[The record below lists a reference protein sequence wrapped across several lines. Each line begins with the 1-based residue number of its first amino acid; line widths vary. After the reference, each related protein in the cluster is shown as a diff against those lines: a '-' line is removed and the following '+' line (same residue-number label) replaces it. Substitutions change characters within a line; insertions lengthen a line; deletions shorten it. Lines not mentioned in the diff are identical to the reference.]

1 MNLLEAYNYLPGA
14 VAVFDKDMRYLAFS
28 QKWLTDYGL
37 DESIRGK
44 SHYEV
49 FPEIGEDWKSI
60 HRECLEGKIHQ
71 RALDRFVRADGHV
84 QWLRWQINP
93 WKIDGQIAGIIISSE
108 DISELKSVQ
117 DKLENSELLFGKFM
131 ENIPVL
137 IWMKD
142 AELRYTYVNEYFKE
156 KLKVKDHEIIGKKD
170 DDIMETENAKF
181 CLQSDMDA
189 LTADGPVTSIER
201 SFDPNSF
208 YKFILTI
215 KFRIA
220 TSDGTYILGAIG
232 IDITGVKNDL

>member
-1 MNLLEAYNYLPGA
+1 MSKTTVRFAR
-14 VAVFDKDMRYLAFS
+14 KD
-28 QKWLTDYGL
+28 
-37 DESIRGK
+37 
-44 SHYEV
+44 
-49 FPEIGEDWKSI
+49 P
-60 HRECLEGKIHQ
+60 
-71 RALDRFVRADGHV
+71 
-84 QWLRWQINP
+84 
-93 WKIDGQIAGIIISSE
+93 
-108 DISELKSVQ
+108 Q
-117 DKLENSELLFGKFM
+117 DFFKTLN
-131 ENIPVL
+131 
-137 IWMKD
+137 
-142 AELRYTYVNEYFKE
+142 ARVNEYFKE